1 MKTTIKTTIHR
12 AHHKLNLRVYPTCAL
27 PVSELASVLTHG
39 IILGSVLDRVV
50 YSLIIS
56 LAIAENVYGVGV
68 TIVIFSVIQY
78 KHDSL
83 I

>member
-1 MKTTIKTTIHR
+1 MTECFREPTRSNVCKFEST
-12 AHHKLNLRVYPTCAL
+12 ADGLRV
-27 PVSELASVLTHG
+27 THG

-50 YSLIIS
+50 RSLIIS
-56 LAIAENVYGVGV
+56 LAIAGNVYGVGV

>member
-1 MKTTIKTTIHR
+1 MGNSAWPNAINI
-12 AHHKLNLRVYPTCAL
+12 YIF
-27 PVSELASVLTHG
+27 THG
-39 IILGSVLDRVV
+39 IILGFVLDRVV
-50 YSLIIS
+50 HSLIIS

-68 TIVIFSVIQY
+68 TIVIFSVIQD

>member
-1 MKTTIKTTIHR
+1 MPIDYDFVAID
-12 AHHKLNLRVYPTCAL
+12 
-27 PVSELASVLTHG
+27 SVFTHG
-39 IILGSVLDRVV
+39 NILGSVLDRVV
-50 YSLIIS
+50 HSLIIS

>member
-1 MKTTIKTTIHR
+1 MAKHR
-12 AHHKLNLRVYPTCAL
+12 V
-27 PVSELASVLTHG
+27 THG

-50 YSLIIS
+50 HSLIIS
-56 LAIAENVYGVGV
+56 LAIAEKVYGVGV
-68 TIVIFSVIQY
+68 TIVVFSVIQY